1 MKPENDEIFDV
12 QGFDCRIES
21 ESIPL
26 KHESIAWFS
35 AAETRHRL
43 KLEKTP
49 FQKVI
54 VELLNDHQI
63 PEKAL
68 RRGQARATEYSQFA
82 IALVRAL
89 RSGDRV
95 AFDRLKQD
103 LIQPSSVETTA
114 LTITEHTPDLDRRIA
129 ELNQNSAFASASL
142 AQDVRET
149 LERIAAQTK
158 ASKHRT
164 SGLNNSEII
173 AAENRGAARALNI
186 YQAEQR
192 ARDEI
197 LAQLRATE
205 LGGSDD
211 LLPRR

>member
-1 MKPENDEIFDV
+1 M
-12 QGFDCRIES
+12 
-21 ESIPL
+21 
-26 KHESIAWFS
+26 
-35 AAETRHRL
+35 AAPGRRNIR
-43 KLEKTP
+43 KL
-49 FQKVI
+49 
-54 VELLNDHQI
+54 
-63 PEKAL
+63 
-68 RRGQARATEYSQFA
+68 A
-82 IALVRAL
+82 IALIRAL

-95 AFDRLKQD
+95 AFDRLKQN

-164 SGLNNSEII
+164 SGLNNAEII
-173 AAENRGAARALNI
+173 AAENRGVAKVLDI

-192 ARDEI
+192 AMSRNLSSTASNGI
-197 LAQLRATE
+197 
-205 LGGSDD
+205 
-211 LLPRR
+211 RRE

>member
-1 MKPENDEIFDV
+1 MKSENDEIIDIKGFDV
-12 QGFDCRIES
+12 SIDS
-21 ESIPL
+21 ESIPNRF
-26 KHESIAWFS
+26 ESIYWFS
-35 AAETRHRL
+35 AAEARHRL

-49 FQKVI
+49 FRKV
-54 VELLNDHQI
+54 VEELLNIHGI
-63 PEKAL
+63 PELAI
-68 RRGQARATEYSQFA
+68 RRGRARATEYSQTA

-129 ELNQNSAFASASL
+129 ELNQNSAFTSASL

-164 SGLNNSEII
+164 SGLNNAEII

-205 LGGSDD
+205 LGGGDD